1 MSKPI
6 FREYIGVKP
15 HSTTLDD
22 FPPEII
28 KTDTL
33 EFHFIL
39 GFATEKYYLS
49 GKGSGNFEESWR
61 DEFFGPDKVKILK
74 IKHPEVKVVISIGG
88 RGLETPF
95 DPAEHYVW
103 VSNAV
108 KSLKLIIQK
117 YKNESGNMI
126 DGIDI
131 NYEHIKWDE
140 LFVNCI
146 SQVITELKNDDDLNI
161 QVVSIAP
168 SENNASSYL
177 KLYNANPDDI
187 NLVDYQFSNQLNPV
201 STEDAFVDIYKS
213 LVKDYNPHK
222 VLPGFSTDPLDTKR
236 TKITRDTFIGG
247 CKKIIS
253 SFQLKLPGVFFWNAN
268 DSAIPQ
274 SDDEDEPYI
283 LEHILQDILTKSG
296 EELLAISSQS

>member
-1 MSKPI
+1 MPKPI

-15 HSTTLDD
+15 DSTTLDD

-39 GFATEKYYLS
+39 GFATEKYNQ
-49 GKGSGNFEESWR
+49 KGNGTGNFEESWR

-88 RGLETPF
+88 RDVETPF
-95 DPAEHYVW
+95 DPAEQYVW
-103 VSNAV
+103 VWKAV
-108 KSLKLIIQK
+108 KSLKVIIQK
-117 YKNESGNMI
+117 YKNESGNLI

-131 NYEHIKWDE
+131 NYEYIKSDE

-177 KLYNANPDDI
+177 NLYNANPDYI

-213 LVKDYNPHK
+213 LVKDYFTHK
-222 VLPGFSTDPLDTKR
+222 VLPGFSTDPLDNTN
-236 TKITRDTFIGG
+236 TKITRDIFIGG
-247 CKKIIS
+247 CTKLKQNS
-253 SFQLKLPGVFFWNAN
+253 SLPGVFFWNAN
-268 DSAIPQ
+268 DSNNGDKPFKV
-274 SDDEDEPYI
+274 E
-283 LEHILQDILTKSG
+283 LTLQQ
-296 EELLAISSQS
+296 LLAK